1 METAAKDFSAYLQ
14 KEPEDL
20 QAVLMLSQV
29 YMATQ
34 QDKQALLL
42 LERYQEPLM
51 ENPDSAL
58 MLGDLFIRQ
67 KKSHLKLN
75 DCFEIWKKN
84 ILMKENFNYSKL
96 S

>member
-1 METAAKDFSAYLQ
+1 
-14 KEPEDL
+14 
-20 QAVLMLSQV
+20 MLSQV

-67 KKSHLKLN
+67 KKV
-75 DCFEIWKKN
+75 I
-84 ILMKENFNYSKL
+84 
-96 S
+96 